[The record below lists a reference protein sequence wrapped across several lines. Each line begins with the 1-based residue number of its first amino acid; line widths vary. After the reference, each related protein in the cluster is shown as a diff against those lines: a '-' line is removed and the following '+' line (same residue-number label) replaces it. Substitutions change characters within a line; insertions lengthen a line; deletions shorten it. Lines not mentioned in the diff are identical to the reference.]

1 MQLSTLSEG
10 SSGLTKKETFRGKTV
25 PQLVLRETD
34 YFNPFSAHVE
44 NYLVVEQATDLSDSN
59 LNQIPVTF
67 PVFPSITLITKT
79 HEGSEWRNITKCNIF
94 H

>member
-34 YFNPFSAHVE
+34 YFNPFSGHVE
-44 NYLVVEQATDLSDSN
+44 NYLSS
-59 LNQIPVTF
+59 
-67 PVFPSITLITKT
+67 
-79 HEGSEWRNITKCNIF
+79 
-94 H
+94 